1 MWSERAFGEPPFG
14 GKIFIDPNII
24 TEADPTAFAEIET
37 IGRGVRTMY
46 DRRVNDWI
54 QNRAYLFE
62 ASYDDGLMIEMQVN
76 AEFGSASA
84 AQEQAEK
91 YTIIFGRL
99 PTSLRR
105 DIETSWIHRGV
116 NP

>member
-105 DIETSWIHRGV
+105 DIESSWIHRGAH
-116 NP
+116 P